1 MTEETASQRMT
12 SRDIKAQERRQQILA
27 VAKKMFAAGGYH
39 ATSMRSLNKALGV
52 ADALTYH
59 YFPGGKLEI
68 LQTIIREGRDAQ
80 IAEIDALTPQ
90 LKDDLPLREALL
102 LAARMGTYLFSADRE
117 LIQILM
123 HERNWLLHEAWLR
136 EFPTREPPTT
146 LVIGYFAKR
155 MAQGEIRT
163 MDLSF
168 AVAQFFS
175 GIIMHSLFS
184 DESESSDSGGDLY
197 LEKLVDFTV
206 QLWST

>member
-1 MTEETASQRMT
+1 MTEEIASQRMT
-12 SRDIKAQERRQQILA
+12 SRDIKAHERRRQILA

-39 ATSMRSLNKALGV
+39 ATSMRSLNKELGA

-68 LQTIIREGRDAQ
+68 LQTIIREGQDAQ
-80 IAEIDALTPQ
+80 LAEIQALAPQ

-102 LAARMGTYLFSADRE
+102 LAAHIGTYLFFADKD

-123 HERNWLLHEAWLR
+123 RERNWLLHEEWLR
-136 EFPTREPPTT
+136 ESPTKEPSTAF
-146 LVIGYFAKR
+146 LMDYFARR

-163 MDLSF
+163 MDLSIAF
-168 AVAQFFS
+168 AQFFA
-175 GIIMHSLFS
+175 GIIMHSLFG
-184 DESESSDSGGDLY
+184 DEAGSVDSGDDQY
-197 LEKLVDFTV
+197 LEKLVDFTA